1 MRAFTSRAASFF
13 TRRSA
18 SALVL
23 YAASWMVHVPR
34 GALFVGAPTLS
45 MGCTVSAGALV
56 FFVVS
61 VRDTETVESGSSTC
75 VDGADVFEAFVVP
88 EVLEVLVVPA
98 GALPVVR
105 GVGLAVVG
113 CGGTPRDAPA
123 GVTFVVDEVAV
134 AVDGAAVVAAQC
146 EP

>member
-1 MRAFTSRAASFF
+1 
-13 TRRSA
+13 
-18 SALVL
+18 
-23 YAASWMVHVPR
+23 
-34 GALFVGAPTLS
+34 
-45 MGCTVSAGALV
+45 MGCTFSAGALV

-88 EVLEVLVVPA
+88 GVLEGLVVPA

-105 GVGLAVVG
+105 GVGLTIVG
-113 CGGTPRDAPA
+113 CGATPRDAPA

>member
-1 MRAFTSRAASFF
+1 
-13 TRRSA
+13 
-18 SALVL
+18 
-23 YAASWMVHVPR
+23 MVHVPR
-34 GALFVGAPTLS
+34 GALFVGALALS
-45 MGCTVSAGALV
+45 MGCTFSAGALV

-75 VDGADVFEAFVVP
+75 VVGADVFAFVVP
-88 EVLEVLVVPA
+88 EVLEVLVVPI